1 MDKEVRNYM
10 TKKRICALLTVLV
23 LLINMFSP
31 YSVLIN
37 KSYAASPTD
46 GEPYFTIK
54 LHQIDDI
61 NTVDEDDWSE
71 DTWDYYWDYNYA
83 IVDTPEESTNHFV
96 TIDLIINGGTN
107 VNTGMISF
115 AFDNTKLIPAYYY
128 NAGSSRKPDWRVETS
143 MTDITDFT
151 TINWPTQMLKT
162 YDESLSTIRID
173 GSSSSYL
180 SDGYVAATM
189 TFLLADGVSINDLTK
204 DIITLVPG
212 SGLSKGLEIDYF
224 PDTVNLEYI
233 EGKDY
238 LVFDGFA
245 AGARSIDTIA
255 FKSEPSK
262 NKYYNT
268 ESLDFTGAVI
278 QVTYDDGTSEE
289 VTVSDALAAGTIT
302 VDSTTANNT
311 TKKVTLTYEGETVD
325 FNYYV
330 LDSITTS
337 SDLTKMDYE
346 HNDTI
351 NFAGGELEA
360 TYSNASGSTVTDTI
374 NIANGISS
382 GDVSV
387 NRTKADVNNKTVTY
401 TYHGLT
407 STMTLNVTD
416 PIASISI
423 TTRPNNSNI

>member
-1 MDKEVRNYM
+1 M
-10 TKKRICALLTVLV
+10 
-23 LLINMFSP
+23 
-31 YSVLIN
+31 
-37 KSYAASPTD
+37 
-46 GEPYFTIK
+46 
-54 LHQIDDI
+54 
-61 NTVDEDDWSE
+61 
-71 DTWDYYWDYNYA
+71 
-83 IVDTPEESTNHFV
+83 
-96 TIDLIINGGTN
+96 
-107 VNTGMISF
+107 
-115 AFDNTKLIPAYYY
+115 
-128 NAGSSRKPDWRVETS
+128 
-143 MTDITDFT
+143 
-151 TINWPTQMLKT
+151 
-162 YDESLSTIRID
+162 
-173 GSSSSYL
+173 
-180 SDGYVAATM
+180 
-189 TFLLADGVSINDLTK
+189 
-204 DIITLVPG
+204 
-212 SGLSKGLEIDYF
+212 
-224 PDTVNLEYI
+224 
-233 EGKDY
+233 
-238 LVFDGFA
+238 
-245 AGARSIDTIA
+245 
-255 FKSEPSK
+255 
-262 NKYYNT
+262 
-268 ESLDFTGAVI
+268 
-278 QVTYDDGTSEE
+278 TYDDGTSEE